1 MKCPSI
7 LFALL
12 TFSSVCCTSA
22 EPEQQAVEKK
32 RQVGVGNP
40 GSREPGDTSKH
51 SELRIRTLD
60 DENII
65 TGEAVYDTVLGDEQP
80 KRGRV
85 VLSIRENG
93 AITGTLSFSN
103 VSVALSGIEE
113 GDSARVWASPTG
125 DGDDGMHRGF
135 LFGQVQN
142 GRYQGV
148 FAISGTGGVPSLEG
162 TWFASG
168 K

>member
-1 MKCPSI
+1 MKCVSV

-22 EPEQQAVEKK
+22 EPEQQALEKK
-32 RQVGVGNP
+32 RQAGVGPP
-40 GSREPGDTSKH
+40 GSRELGDTSKH
-51 SELRIRTLD
+51 SELRTPD
-60 DENII
+60 DGNII
-65 TGEAVYDTVLGDEQP
+65 TGEAVYNTVLGDEP
-80 KRGRV
+80 PERGRV

-125 DGDDGMHRGF
+125 DSDDGTHRGF
-135 LFGQVQN
+135 LFGKVQN

-168 K
+168 E